1 MIPPQSVVLSSR
13 CSSTP
18 AHQDITLVKQSPQ
31 YLRRRGRNSHQT
43 LLRACL
49 VYGPL
54 QRPAHE
60 SPLLH
65 TLLLRSSDTTQLVSH
80 PAPPNA
86 LSTGNDGPDQASDLP
101 SPRPVGISVSA
112 SSRRY
117 SPSTRKL
124 TPKKRMCA
132 FLSDI
137 TNRENQQ
144 RECSETK
151 GTARVIVSTD
161 ALHSDQTPNIMD
173 PATSPRLVLFIHAIA
188 LLDGPFECDFLNA
201 KATTVFYPPPRSQ
214 KKSGSTLH
222 LKLNYLV

>member
-1 MIPPQSVVLSSR
+1 MILPQSVVLSSQ

-31 YLRRRGRNSHQT
+31 YPKHRGRNSHQT
-43 LLRACL
+43 LLRTCL

-54 QRPAHE
+54 QRPAQE

-65 TLLLRSSDTTQLVSH
+65 TLLLRSSDTMHLDSH

-86 LSTGNDGPDQASDLP
+86 LNTGNDGPDQPSDLP

-112 SSRRY
+112 SYRRY
-117 SPSTRKL
+117 SPSRENSP
-124 TPKKRMCA
+124 PKKGMCA

-137 TNRENQQ
+137 RNRENQQ

-161 ALHSDQTPNIMD
+161 A
-173 PATSPRLVLFIHAIA
+173 
-188 LLDGPFECDFLNA
+188 
-201 KATTVFYPPPRSQ
+201 RSF
-214 KKSGSTLH
+214 
-222 LKLNYLV
+222 